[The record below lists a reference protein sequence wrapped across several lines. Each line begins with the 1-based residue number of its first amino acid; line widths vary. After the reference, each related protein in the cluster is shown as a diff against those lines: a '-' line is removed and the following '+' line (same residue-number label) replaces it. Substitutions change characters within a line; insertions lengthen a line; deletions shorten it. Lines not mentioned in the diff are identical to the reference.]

1 MKMRRN
7 FPKDSAFA
15 TEILEPRSACL
26 RICHHRP
33 VRVRLRTEV
42 PRSEQKKVGFLQ
54 QVQITRKAKL
64 LASKESS
71 WTVKCSE
78 DVGMGAAN
86 EESLPTNLQL
96 IG

>member
-1 MKMRRN
+1 MKTRRN

-15 TEILEPRSACL
+15 TEILELRLTGL
-26 RICHHRP
+26 RICIVSRSG
-33 VRVRLRTEV
+33 VRLRTEV
-42 PRSEQKKVGFLQ
+42 PRSEQKRVGLLRL
-54 QVQITRKAKL
+54 VQITRKAKL
-64 LASKESS
+64 LASKEDG

-96 IG
+96 ID

>member
-1 MKMRRN
+1 MKTRRN

-15 TEILEPRSACL
+15 TEILEPRSTCL

-33 VRVRLRTEV
+33 LRVRLRTEV
-42 PRSEQKKVGFLQ
+42 PKSEQKKVGFLKQ
-54 QVQITRKAKL
+54 AQITRKAKL
-64 LASKESS
+64 FASEENG

-78 DVGMGAAN
+78 DLGMGDAN